1 MFIGAILIVLIAV
14 SALITTISGGTIN
27 YSAIPT
33 LLKLWVVLSLV
44 LPIILVST
52 LFLVTSL
59 CSVVTKKFK
68 E

>member
-27 YSAIPT
+27 YSAIPM
-33 LLKLWVVLSLV
+33 LVKLWVVLSLV
-44 LPIILVST
+44 LPIILVGT

-59 CSVVTKKFK
+59 CSVITKKL
-68 E
+68 